1 MELYLSQDLQP
12 VIKPSA
18 DKAGELQI
26 AFPGFVPPVTAPVAD
41 VAPAAAGTATVSN
54 PAPIPDS
61 SKEYPPRS
69 LERAASPAVSEQAAR
84 TTEPATITDVVS
96 RDGGVDILVDGTFQ
110 EYKAM
115 RLSRP
120 ERLVIDLMGVQAGT
134 VARLIPL
141 NAAGFSTARV
151 GAYPGKVRVV
161 LDAVNGSLPDAL
173 YERTAYGIRVSF
185 AATAAGQQ
193 QGGSERQ
200 KPFSAAAAG
209 SASVAQ
215 VAETNIASAPTV
227 KAAPGRIEA
236 IDFQVVDG
244 ISRVSVKASGAVS
257 IAEPVKTPGF
267 ITLNIK
273 NALLPRTLQ
282 RSIETRSFPSSVLRI
297 TPVQVRTKSGHD
309 AMIRVSLRV
318 DMPFELRREADM
330 LYLDI
335 KNPVEE
341 EKIPSA
347 PPVTGTS
354 RTTSSKAAAVL
365 PIDQL
370 VQDNGIKTIDGK
382 VRYTGRKVT
391 LEFADAEVGKILQ
404 LLAEVSNRNFIY
416 SEDVGRQ
423 KINMKLANVP
433 WDQALAIILETNG
446 LDKYDDGNVT
456 QIRKKGSFKSQREE
470 EIELRKAIYRS
481 EPLVTELIEVNY
493 SKISDIKK
501 QFEGI
506 RKAYGDLGTIEE
518 DERTG
523 KIIVTCIAPAIAEMK
538 SCTRNWMFRNGRS

>member
-1 MELYLSQDLQP
+1 MRHMALFLLLALVVAGAFAPEKVLAAADTGKVADSEQIVIRDVRMVGSGAEQELVIDISSPVAYTSYKKTDPNRLVIDFSEAVFAESLGSVEFRNAPVSKLISRKFETEAGVLTRMELYLSQDLQP

-134 VARLIPL
+134 VARLIQL

-193 QGGSERQ
+193 QGAVRGRSPFQRLLQGVRQ
-200 KPFSAAAAG
+200 WPRLQK
-209 SASVAQ
+209 Q
-215 VAETNIASAPTV
+215 T
-227 KAAPGRIEA
+227 
-236 IDFQVVDG
+236 
-244 ISRVSVKASGAVS
+244 
-257 IAEPVKTPGF
+257 
-267 ITLNIK
+267 
-273 NALLPRTLQ
+273 LLP
-282 RSIETRSFPSSVLRI
+282 
-297 TPVQVRTKSGHD
+297 H
-309 AMIRVSLRV
+309 
-318 DMPFELRREADM
+318 
-330 LYLDI
+330 
-335 KNPVEE
+335 
-341 EKIPSA
+341 
-347 PPVTGTS
+347 
-354 RTTSSKAAAVL
+354 
-365 PIDQL
+365 QL
-370 VQDNGIKTIDGK
+370 
-382 VRYTGRKVT
+382 
-391 LEFADAEVGKILQ
+391 
-404 LLAEVSNRNFIY
+404 
-416 SEDVGRQ
+416 
-423 KINMKLANVP
+423 
-433 WDQALAIILETNG
+433 
-446 LDKYDDGNVT
+446 
-456 QIRKKGSFKSQREE
+456 
-470 EIELRKAIYRS
+470 
-481 EPLVTELIEVNY
+481 
-493 SKISDIKK
+493 
-501 QFEGI
+501 
-506 RKAYGDLGTIEE
+506 
-518 DERTG
+518 
-523 KIIVTCIAPAIAEMK
+523 
-538 SCTRNWMFRNGRS
+538 